1 MKLEINTLVR
11 QVAAERDIEPEKLV
25 DAIAEAI
32 SSAARKHYKVRNV
45 LTEIDP
51 DSGEVQCWSV
61 RDVVENG
68 EEIEDPEAE
77 VSLDEAL
84 AMDPTAQVGTP
95 IKLEALD
102 TSQLG
107 RIAAQSARQVLFQRV
122 REAERAVVYR
132 NYSGRVHDMINGI
145 VKRLDR
151 GSIIVELGDTEGI
164 MPRNHQVRHERYSQ
178 GDRIRSVVVDVTMDA
193 SRPQVVLSRTD
204 PALLEKLLEMEV
216 PEIYD
221 GTVIIKKCV
230 REPGERAKV
239 AVFSKD
245 RDVDPVGAC
254 VGLKGSR
261 VQAITRELKGEK
273 IDIIPWNNDLVSFA
287 QNALAPAKI
296 NRVAVREEP
305 VQVQVFDEEGS
316 PVLTETGEP
325 LTHETTETVLDVIV
339 GTEQLSL
346 AIGKRGQ
353 NVRLASKLLNC
364 RIEIKSEEAVKD
376 ELASALASMLR
387 EMEGVSEEEEIPE
400 VTTPSSGI
408 DYDQLI
414 PLEDL
419 ETLTDRLRERL
430 EGHGIHTVQDVL
442 ARDAEELSTI
452 PGIGP
457 VTARKLLDMT
467 RKTLEDALAEAVD
480 TAVGEE

>member
-32 SSAARKHYKVRNV
+32 SSAARKHFKERNV
-45 LTEIDP
+45 LTEIEP
-51 DSGEVQCWSV
+51 ESGEVQCWIV
-61 RDVVENG
+61 RDVVE
-68 EEIEDPEAE
+68 EVEDPETEMTLEQARQIDSAAE
-77 VSLDEAL
+77 I
-84 AMDPTAQVGTP
+84 GTP
-95 IKLEALD
+95 VKLDSLD

-132 NYSGRVHDMINGI
+132 NYSGRVHEMINGI
-145 VKRLDR
+145 VKRVDR

-221 GTVIIKKCV
+221 GTVVIKKCV

-273 IDIIPWNNDLVSFA
+273 VDIIPWNSDLVTFA

-305 VQVQVFDEEGS
+305 ILVTMVDEQGNDI
-316 PVLTETGEP
+316 LDQAGEP
-325 LTHETTETVLDVIV
+325 VTREGRDTVLDVIV
-339 GTEQLSL
+339 GSEQLSL

-353 NVRLASKLLNC
+353 NVRLASKMLGC

-376 ELASALASMLR
+376 ELA
-387 EMEGVSEEEEIPE
+387 
-400 VTTPSSGI
+400 
-408 DYDQLI
+408 
-414 PLEDL
+414 
-419 ETLTDRLRERL
+419 
-430 EGHGIHTVQDVL
+430 
-442 ARDAEELSTI
+442 
-452 PGIGP
+452 
-457 VTARKLLDMT
+457 
-467 RKTLEDALAEAVD
+467 
-480 TAVGEE
+480 

>member
-1 MKLEINTLVR
+1 MKLDVNTLVR
-11 QVAAERDIEPEKLV
+11 QVAAERDIEPEKLI

-32 SSAARKHYKVRNV
+32 SSAARKHYRERAVH
-45 LTEIDP
+45 TEIDEN
-51 DSGEVQCWSV
+51 SGEVFCW
-61 RDVVENG
+61 RYRTVVD
-68 EEIEDPEAE
+68 EIEDPEIEMLLEDAQKEDPSVE
-77 VSLDEAL
+77 VGGEVRW
-84 AMDPTAQVGTP
+84 P
-95 IKLEALD
+95 LD

-122 REAERAVVYR
+122 REAERAVIYR
-132 NYSGRVHDMINGI
+132 NYSERIGEMINGI
-145 VKRLDR
+145 VKRMDR
-151 GSIIVELGDTEGI
+151 GALIVELGDTEGVI
-164 MPRNHQVRHERYSQ
+164 PRNHQVRHERYGQ
-178 GDRIRSVVVDVTMDA
+178 GDRVRTVVVDVTMDA
-193 SRPQVVLSRTD
+193 SRPQVVMSRTH
-204 PALLEKLLEMEV
+204 PRLLERLLEMEV

-221 GTVIIKKCV
+221 GTVVIKVCE

-273 IDIIPWNNDLVSFA
+273 IDIIPWNNDLVTFA

-305 VQVQVFDEEGS
+305 MQVPVLDEEGVQ
-316 PVLTETGEP
+316 VLNEDGEP
-325 LTHETTETVLDVIV
+325 VMEEKKETVLDVIV

-353 NVRLASKLLNC
+353 NVRLASRLLEC

-387 EMEGVSEEEEIPE
+387 EMEGVTEEEELPE
-400 VTTPSSGI
+400 VEAAVSY
-408 DYDQLI
+408 DYDLLI

-419 ETLTDRLRERL
+419 EMLTERLRERL
-430 EGHGIHTVQDVL
+430 ESHGIHTVQDVL
-442 ARDAEELSTI
+442 ARSVDDLSSI

-457 VTARKLLDMT
+457 VTAQGLLEMA
-467 RKTLEDALAEAVD
+467 RQTLDEALAEVAESN
-480 TAVGEE
+480 TEE

>member
-1 MKLEINTLVR
+1 MKLDINTLVG
-11 QVAAERDIEPEKLV
+11 QLAAERDIDPAKLI

-32 SSAARKHYKVRNV
+32 SSAARKQYKDRGVH
-45 LTEIDP
+45 TEIDP
-51 DSGEVQCWSV
+51 ETGEVESW
-61 RDVVENG
+61 RIRMVVE
-68 EEIEDPEAE
+68 EVEDPEVELTLEEGRELDPNIE
-77 VSLDEAL
+77 V
-84 AMDPTAQVGTP
+84 GGI

-102 TSQLG
+102 NSSLG

-122 REAERAVVYR
+122 REAERAVVHR
-132 NYSGRVHDMINGI
+132 NYSERVGEMINGI
-145 VKRLDR
+145 VKRIDR
-151 GSIIVELGDTEGI
+151 GAIIVELGDTEGI
-164 MPRNHQVRHERYSQ
+164 IPRNHQVRHERYTQ
-178 GDRIRSVVVDVTMDA
+178 GDRIRAVVVEVTMDA
-193 SRPQVVLSRTD
+193 SRPQVVMSRTD
-204 PALLEKLLEMEV
+204 SVLLEKLLEMEV

-221 GTVIIKKCV
+221 GTVVIKLCV

-254 VGLKGSR
+254 VGLKGAR

-273 IDIIPWNNDLVSFA
+273 IDIIPWNSDVVSFA

-305 VQVQVFDEEGS
+305 MVIKVRDENGDL
-316 PVLTETGEP
+316 VLNEDGEAM
-325 LTHETTETVLDVIV
+325 THEGRETVLDVIV

-353 NVRLASKLLNC
+353 NVRLASRLLDC

-387 EMEGVSEEEEIPE
+387 EMEGVTEDSELPE
-400 VTTPSSGI
+400 VEATTQSI
-408 DYDQLI
+408 AYDEII
-414 PLEDL
+414 PLEEL
-419 ETLTDRLRERL
+419 EGLTERLRERL
-430 EGHGIHTVQDVL
+430 EGHSIHTIQDIL
-442 ARDAEELSTI
+442 AKTPDELSSI

-457 VTARKLLDMT
+457 VTAQRMLEMAQATLD
-467 RKTLEDALAEAVD
+467 EALAEIAESL
-480 TAVGEE
+480 GEEE

>member
-25 DAIAEAI
+25 EAIAEAI
-32 SSAARKHYKVRNV
+32 SSAARKHFKERNV
-45 LTEIDP
+45 LTEIEP
-51 DSGEVQCWSV
+51 ESGEVECWIV
-61 RDVVENG
+61 RDVVE
-68 EEIEDPEAE
+68 EVEDPETEMTLEQARQI
-77 VSLDEAL
+77 DPEA
-84 AMDPTAQVGTP
+84 QIGTP
-95 IKLEALD
+95 VKLGSLD

-132 NYSGRVHDMINGI
+132 NYVGRVHDMINGI
-145 VKRLDR
+145 VKRIDR

-193 SRPQVVLSRTD
+193 SRPQVVLSRTA

-221 GTVIIKKCV
+221 GTVVIKKCV

-273 IDIIPWNNDLVSFA
+273 IDIIPWNSDLVTFA

-305 VQVQVFDEEGS
+305 ILITMVDEQGNEI
-316 PVLTETGEP
+316 LDETGEP
-325 LTHETTETVLDVIV
+325 LTQDARETVLDVIV
-339 GTEQLSL
+339 GSEQLSL

-353 NVRLASKLLNC
+353 NVRLASKMLGC

-387 EMEGVSEEEEIPE
+387 EMEGVAEEEAIPAVGTAE
-400 VTTPSSGI
+400 SI
-408 DYDQLI
+408 DYSELI
-414 PLEDL
+414 PLEEL
-419 ETLTDRLRERL
+419 AMLTDRLRERL

-442 ARDAEELSTI
+442 ARDAAELSTI

-457 VTARKLLDMT
+457 VTAQKLLDMAQ
-467 RKTLEDALAEAVD
+467 RALQASLAEAVD
-480 TAVGEE
+480 AQAGEE

>member
-11 QVAAERDIEPEKLV
+11 QLAAERDIEPEKLV
-25 DAIAEAI
+25 EAVAEAI
-32 SSAARKHYKVRNV
+32 SSAARKHYKGRAVHTR
-45 LTEIDP
+45 IDP
-51 DSGEVQCWSV
+51 DSGEVFCWTI
-61 RDVVENG
+61 RNVVEEVED
-68 EEIEDPEAE
+68 EEIEYTLEEAQAVDPEAE
-77 VSLDEAL
+77 IGGFV
-84 AMDPTAQVGTP
+84 
-95 IKLEALD
+95 KLESLD
-102 TSQLG
+102 TSTLG

-122 REAERAVVYR
+122 REAERAVVHR
-132 NYSGRVHDMINGI
+132 NYSGRVGEMINGI
-145 VKRLDR
+145 VKRIDR
-151 GSIIVELGDTEGI
+151 GAIIIELGDTEGI
-164 MPRNHQVRHERYSQ
+164 IPRGHQVRNERYSH
-178 GDRIRSVVVDVTMDA
+178 GDRIRAVVVDVTMDA
-193 SRPQVVLSRTD
+193 SRPQVVMSRTD
-204 PALLEKLLEMEV
+204 PQLLVKLLEMEV

-221 GTVIIKKCV
+221 GTVVVKKCV
-230 REPGERAKV
+230 REAGERAKV

-273 IDIIPWNNDLVSFA
+273 IDIIPWNSDLVTFA

-305 VQVQVFDEEGS
+305 LRITVRDEDGNPVLDENGE
-316 PVLTETGEP
+316 VLTEEGKEV
-325 LTHETTETVLDVIV
+325 VLDVIV

-387 EMEGVSEEEEIPE
+387 EMDGMADDESIPE
-400 VTTPSSGI
+400 AEDATDAI
-408 DYDQLI
+408 DYDLLI
-414 PLEDL
+414 PLEEM
-419 ETLTDRLRERL
+419 ETITDRLRERM
-430 EGHGIHTVQDVL
+430 ESHGIHTAQDVL
-442 ARDAEELSTI
+442 SRTPDELATI

-457 VTARKLLDMT
+457 VTAARLQDMVRQT
-467 RKTLEDALAEAVD
+467 VEDARAEAE
-480 TAVGEE
+480 ASAQEE